1 MFDIP
6 TFLMR
11 WLFLSNIIRD
21 VAEIQT
27 LPQQPYYPPPP
38 SPRHSPSQHNEHE
51 VEAHWKDECLRG
63 ILSYPPG
70 TQRLLVMDALRVE
83 LTNQLGQEL
92 HAAQDCIRRL
102 AAAKKQQ
109 RQKRQQRHHH
119 HGRADD
125 ILNHPQNNHQ
135 RHLSD
140 VYNDSENDNDTRNR
154 DDDDDPYLDADVE
167 IVKAAI
173 EKMKNGILPTPS
185 SSSKT
190 KKERVFSSTGSTTV
204 DALMEISNRGASLIP
219 NIDSAADGLSSSS
232 SSLSSS
238 AMSVEEDST
247 DDEDV
252 IHTPAKTNTKDEHE
266 HVETTTSHSHN
277 RIQPPTEEEMARAR
291 KTLRQSR
298 DLLPQL
304 VSAVLKSP
312 HNAADTISHHQQHHD
327 STSTTTV
334 SNNPIQ
340 RFRQII
346 LSRCLEDP
354 SWGIEL
360 CWLLEAEVGRAWKT
374 LFEHRQQTGR
384 RLIVVLPAEK
394 AAVLAKIGMEKREA
408 FDLLQDAEQAT
419 AYGYTNDQ
427 HYYNDNAHDT
437 AATRAMVEYGS
448 GSSPSIPPPPP
459 PPPPRGRLPSS
470 LSLRRC
476 SHFGDA
482 MHFID
487 RLTQIS
493 LDLRFIPTQE
503 RTAHLHERLEE
514 MNRRIRRRMVTK
526 GDVSLDVQDGRGPHD
541 WPQIHDLRL
550 DMLKYS
556 VHFPLVSQ
564 VGVWPTVPPPSDHT
578 DNAAGSTTTSEVNND
593 DEEAGKPLIP
603 EVVRVLNIVTPES
616 RLLSSRERCP
626 FLVQM
631 EVADT
636 GLGGN
641 DARLYAAGAQG
652 LGSTVEEALGM
663 NPLASATASSA
674 AAAMHNKAQSATAAA
689 GGTYEIPPEL
699 MEEPLSSFDEQTGMR
714 SPLDQTVESES
725 GLESVASTPQVP
737 SQNFDNGSFAR
748 GGWQSDQSYF
758 HEEDAGYM
766 YPDPDGY
773 VQQQQYERLHE
784 VMQQP
789 AAHAPNAFAHPA
801 ASYGQFQQQQLPI
814 VSLGVDLLNQVYGE
828 PLIQKCQEIRKTSP
842 FGHVKG
848 WRLASFIMKAGE
860 DIRREALVMQVISSL
875 STWFEREIP
884 LEHRPFM
891 RPYTIMCVGGDAG
904 LVECLSDA
912 KSVDEVKKKTD
923 TFLSLRDYFE
933 RAYGPP
939 TRRRQE
945 QQQYSMDGHSRAP
958 PPPALPSS
966 STRPSETFER
976 AQDNFLRSLVGYS
989 LVCYVLQIKDRH
1001 NANILL
1007 DREGHIIHIDF
1018 GFVLGDTP
1026 KMSKVPLFTERAPF
1040 KLSEEFWQVL
1050 GGWNVKHGGL
1060 GVKFCN
1066 MFEWAFMCAAAHV
1079 EEIATMVETTLLSL
1093 DDNPRVARMA
1103 ASGVRSRLRMRGPPG
1118 SVQQKM
1124 FIIDLVN
1131 AALANWGQT
1140 TYDLLQRAIN
1150 GYQ

>member
-1 MFDIP
+1 MLD
-6 TFLMR
+6 
-11 WLFLSNIIRD
+11 
-21 VAEIQT
+21 
-27 LPQQPYYPPPP
+27 
-38 SPRHSPSQHNEHE
+38 
-51 VEAHWKDECLRG
+51 EAHWKDECLRG

-70 TQRLLVMDALRVE
+70 SQRLHVMDALRVQ

-92 HAAQDCIRRL
+92 QDAQDCIRRL
-102 AAAKKQQ
+102 TAVQKQQ
-109 RQKRQQRHHH
+109 RHEHQQQQQRQRHILDPHNQQRH
-119 HGRADD
+119 RRRNEAC
-125 ILNHPQNNHQ
+125 
-135 RHLSD
+135 SD
-140 VYNDSENDNDTRNR
+140 SSNDNNDR
-154 DDDDDPYLDADVE
+154 DDDDDDDAADDPYLDADVE

-173 EKMKNGILPTPS
+173 EKMKNSVLPNKAKVLLPVSSSS

-190 KKERVFSSTGSTTV
+190 F
-204 DALMEISNRGASLIP
+204 MEISNRGASLIRRN
-219 NIDSAADGLSSSS
+219 NIDDPGLSSSS
-232 SSLSSS
+232 SSSPS
-238 AMSVEEDST
+238 AISVEEDDAT
-247 DDEDV
+247 DVDDNDNRV
-252 IHTPAKTNTKDEHE
+252 DAASRTAADQSSVDTNDDDKR
-266 HVETTTSHSHN
+266 VEAATSTTTHSQKNINN

-298 DLLPQL
+298 DFLPQL

-312 HNAADTISHHQQHHD
+312 HNAADTISHHHHQQQHD
-327 STSTTTV
+327 STSSTTASV
-334 SNNPIQ
+334 YNNNNNNPIQ
-340 RFRQII
+340 RLRQII
-346 LSRCLEDP
+346 LNRCLEDP

-419 AYGYTNDQ
+419 AYGYTNNDPQ
-427 HYYNDNAHDT
+427 FYNDDVT
-437 AATRAMVEYGS
+437 TRAVVEYGL
-448 GSSPSIPPPPP
+448 GSSPSIH
-459 PPPPRGRLPSS
+459 PPRGRLPSS

-493 LDLRFIPTQE
+493 LDLRFIPIQD

-526 GDVSLDVQDGRGPHD
+526 GDVSLDVQDGRGPYD
-541 WPQIHDLRL
+541 WPQIHDLQL

-556 VHFPLVSQ
+556 VHFPLVPQ
-564 VGVWPTVPPPSDHT
+564 VGVWPTAPPPPPPTIDPT
-578 DNAAGSTTTSEVNND
+578 DNARSTTASTVRND
-593 DEEAGKPLIP
+593 DEAGQPLIP
-603 EVVRVLNIVTPES
+603 QVVRVLNIVTPES

-631 EVADT
+631 EVADA

-641 DARLYAAGAQG
+641 DARLYATGAQG
-652 LGSTVEEALGM
+652 LGSTVEEALGV
-663 NPLASATASSA
+663 NPLASAAASSA
-674 AAAMHNKAQSATAAA
+674 AAVMHNKAQSVAAS
-689 GGTYEIPPEL
+689 GTYEIPPEL
-699 MEEPLSSFDEQTGMR
+699 MEEQQISSYDEQAEMHQ
-714 SPLDQTVESES
+714 SAFDQNVETES
-725 GLESVASTPQVP
+725 GDECVASTPQVP
-737 SQNFDNGSFAR
+737 SQHYDNGSLAR
-748 GGWQSDQSYF
+748 GGWQSDQSFF
-758 HEEDAGYM
+758 HEEDAGYL

-773 VQQQQYERLHE
+773 VQQQQYERLHQE
-784 VMQQP
+784 MQQP
-789 AAHAPNAFAHPA
+789 VAHAPSVFAHPSTA
-801 ASYGQFQQQQLPI
+801 FGQFQPQLPV
-814 VSLGVDLLNQVYGE
+814 VSLGVALLNQIYGE
-828 PLIQKCQEIRKTSP
+828 PLVQRCEAIRQASP

-860 DIRREALVMQVISSL
+860 DIRREALVMQVISNL
-875 STWFEREIP
+875 KTWFEKEIP

-912 KSVDEVKKKTD
+912 KSIDEVKKKTD
-923 TFLSLRDYFE
+923 SFVSLRDYFE

-939 TRRRQE
+939 TPRRQQQQQQ
-945 QQQYSMDGHSRAP
+945 QQQYSMDGNYRARP
-958 PPPALPSS
+958 TAAASS
-966 STRPSETFER
+966 SSKRPPITFER

-1007 DREGHIIHIDF
+1007 DRDGHIIHIDF

-1026 KMSKVPLFTERAPF
+1026 KMANIPLFSERAPF
-1040 KLSEEFWQVL
+1040 KLTPEFWDVL
-1050 GGWNVKHGGL
+1050 GGWKINDGGL
-1060 GVKFCN
+1060 GVKFCK
-1066 MFEWAFMCAAAHV
+1066 MFEWAFMCAAAHA

-1124 FIIDLVN
+1124 FIMELVN
-1131 AALANWGQT
+1131 ESLKSASHS
-1140 TYDLLQRAIN
+1140 TYDWMQKSLN
-1150 GYQ
+1150 GYL